1 MNDAKK
7 RQLVEALLH
16 AGHSDLDIHRRTG
29 AARTTV
35 ARYRKALGLPGYRVT
50 ADSPAC
56 RHGHPFPEN
65 VAYDSNGWLVCR
77 ACRRQH
83 GREQHARHY
92 VPVQPDETAA
102 GKRQAAI
109 AQCDVQGASA
119 RDIAAEVGCSA
130 RTVHR
135 ARANRRADDNWT
147 WTPPEPDEAA
157 VERAAAGDPPEEL
170 SPAERRAAIAQCD
183 RWGLPAPITAER
195 VGCTRQTVYYAR
207 SQAA

>member
-1 MNDAKK
+1 MAAEK

-16 AGHSDLDIHRRTG
+16 AGHSDLDIHQQTG

-77 ACRRQH
+77 ECRRVH

-92 VPVQPDETAA
+92 VPARADE
-102 GKRQAAI
+102 AAI
-109 AQCDVQGASA
+109 ARAVAGDPPERLTPRERHAAIVRLDRREYSA
-119 RDIAAEVGCSA
+119 AVIAEHVRCTP

-135 ARANRRADDNWT
+135 AR
-147 WTPPEPDEAA
+147 
-157 VERAAAGDPPEEL
+157 
-170 SPAERRAAIAQCD
+170 SQ
-183 RWGLPAPITAER
+183 
-195 VGCTRQTVYYAR
+195 Q
-207 SQAA
+207 QAA